1 MADGFYEHG
10 MKHFGRGNIAWIFD
24 GTPTSAENDA
34 IRCALVDT
42 ADYTVNLATHE
53 FRDAAGLAAGI
64 EETSGLM
71 TLVDAAANGVLD
83 ASDVVFTGTA
93 GDTCEGVLLYQDEG
107 SAAADRLIL
116 WWDTG
121 AGLPVT
127 LGGDVT
133 VQWGNVA
140 GTLLA
145 RL

>member
-1 MADGFYEHG
+1 VADGFYQHG
-10 MKHFGRGNIAWIFD
+10 AKHFARGNFVWMFD
-24 GTPTSAENDA
+24 ATPTSAENNA
-34 IRCALVDT
+34 FRTYLVDT

-71 TLVDAAANGVLD
+71 TLVDAAVDGVLD

-93 GDTCEGVLLYQDEG
+93 GDTCEGVLLAQDEG
-107 SAAADRLIL
+107 SAAADRLAI

-145 RL
+145 RI